1 MGKITIGQG
10 DALRLRCPVTK
21 DGEEILID
29 NIEKVEFSFNEN
41 NPIIKTY
48 PGEVTYDDEDKVFE
62 VPLTQEETFS
72 FPGNSAIAAD
82 CRVKF
87 IGDNNVR
94 KCRRW
99 IYVTVNES
107 ISKEVL

>member
-10 DALRLRCPVTK
+10 DALRLRCPVTN
-21 DGEEILID
+21 DGEEILIG
-29 NIEKVEFSFNEN
+29 NIEKVEFSFNED

-48 PGEVTYDDEDKVFE
+48 PGEVTYDAENARFE

-72 FPGNSAIAAD
+72 FPGNSAVAVD
-82 CRVKF
+82 CRIKF
-87 IGDNNVR
+87 IGDDNVR